1 MDSHGFRISNRCL
14 PDLMRA
20 MTATEAR
27 AVTSGVVVDGGGCI
41 LVSGVDV
48 WRCDPDGDGYRVTL
62 PDGRSAVGSSVSA
75 ALTAAK
81 AVTP

>member
-1 MDSHGFRISNRCL
+1 MDSHGFRITNRCL
-14 PDLMRA
+14 SDMLRA

-48 WRCDPDGDGYRVTL
+48 WRCDPDDDGYRVTL
-62 PDGRSAVGSSVSA
+62 PDGRSAVGSSVA
-75 ALTAAK
+75 VALTAAR
-81 AVTP
+81 AL